1 MVFNVFFTINFGIF
15 PEISLSQLEKMLGN
29 GWMFLEIHPSPH
41 HQWPQSSTS
50 PGLRTSEIPDY
61 PAGVAEV
68 PAGSRGTWTPRW
80 GPGGPWFKRKQN
92 GLSENWVPQS
102 FDGLS
107 SQFSLLF
114 GGILRQK
121 VEGLVRIFQK
131 TLASGTAKKLPIE
144 KPQC

>member
-1 MVFNVFFTINFGIF
+1 
-15 PEISLSQLEKMLGN
+15 MLGN
-29 GWMFLEIHPSPH
+29 GWMFLEIHPIL
-41 HQWPQSSTS
+41 SSTS
-50 PGLRTSEIPDY
+50 GHRAPHPQVSARLRFQIILQGLQRCLQVVVVPGHRDGAL
-61 PAGVAEV
+61 GVH
-68 PAGSRGTWTPRW
+68 GS
-80 GPGGPWFKRKQN
+80 KRKQN